1 MEPSRA
7 AVEAVLCA
15 WRPWVAASVLAT
27 SIGCDEPAPAPGAPP
42 ASAPPA
48 GIVSQPP
55 ARPVSAQPG
64 GTASAPGAES
74 GETVVDEGGEPSGSP
89 DCAEVDPSLPPVQL
103 LKLTFTS
110 AVEDK
115 KPIDKLNV
123 ARPGQRVWA
132 HIVARNRTGTRRCVH
147 LAFRVGGKV
156 RTEVEL
162 EVGESWSWRTWAY
175 NTLRPSDT
183 SGKLELE
190 VSDEHGKRI
199 TLVELPIVPG

>member
-1 MEPSRA
+1 MDVSRA
-7 AVEAVLCA
+7 AVVPIVC
-15 WRPWVAASVLAT
+15 ASVVAVAVAST
-27 SIGCDEPAPAPGAPP
+27 IGCDDPAPAAGVPP

-48 GIVSQPP
+48 GVVSELP
-55 ARPVSAQPG
+55 AKPGSAEPG
-64 GTASAPGAES
+64 ASAPSPAPSTSDALE
-74 GETVVDEGGEPSGSP
+74 EGGEPSGSA
-89 DCAEVDPSLPPVQL
+89 DCAAVDPSLPPVQL
-103 LKLTFTS
+103 LKVTFTS

-132 HIVARNRTGTRRCVH
+132 HIVARNRTGARRCVH
-147 LAFRVGGKV
+147 VTFRVGGKV
-156 RTEVEL
+156 RTEVDL

-175 NTLRPSDT
+175 NTLRSSDT

-199 TLVELPIVPG
+199 MLTELPIVPGG